1 MTSRLILNTKKHRFS
16 DQQTTLHPNSANT
29 TSKKSKDQKKMKR
42 HTQEIILHQW
52 HALLAL
58 PHQPSAAWHR
68 ARLRE
73 ELAERRTA
81 TTRLARLSETADVIF
96 TISRARYDGHATRG
110 LPDAS
115 AAVLLYMGAK
125 FSARWTFYRIVAFAC
140 GARGE
145 RLRRV
150 REVVNP
156 AKASKVDEVAERHGL
171 DRVAFRRWAGR
182 VRVFWPL
189 LP

>member
-1 MTSRLILNTKKHRFS
+1 
-16 DQQTTLHPNSANT
+16 
-29 TSKKSKDQKKMKR
+29 MKR
-42 HTQEIILHQW
+42 HTQELLLHQW

-73 ELAERRTA
+73 ELAER
-81 TTRLARLSETADVIF
+81 
-96 TISRARYDGHATRG
+96 DGRCDLHHQ
-110 LPDAS
+110 PS
-115 AAVLLYMGAK
+115 K

-145 RLRRV
+145 RLRGV

-182 VRVFWPL
+182 VRMFWPL

>member
-1 MTSRLILNTKKHRFS
+1 M
-16 DQQTTLHPNSANT
+16 
-29 TSKKSKDQKKMKR
+29 
-42 HTQEIILHQW
+42 
-52 HALLAL
+52 
-58 PHQPSAAWHR
+58 
-68 ARLRE
+68 
-73 ELAERRTA
+73 
-81 TTRLARLSETADVIF
+81 IF

-145 RLRRV
+145 RLRGV

-182 VRVFWPL
+182 VRMFWPL

>member
-1 MTSRLILNTKKHRFS
+1 
-16 DQQTTLHPNSANT
+16 
-29 TSKKSKDQKKMKR
+29 MKR
-42 HTQEIILHQW
+42 HTQELLLHQW

-68 ARLRE
+68 AP
-73 ELAERRTA
+73 
-81 TTRLARLSETADVIF
+81 
-96 TISRARYDGHATRG
+96 RYDGHATRG

-145 RLRRV
+145 RLRGV

-182 VRVFWPL
+182 VRMFWPL